1 MASVNMEKEGLIK
14 QLEFLKEKCIHIR
27 SLGTDRHPAIRKHM
41 ETQEP
46 GIAHYF
52 DIWHISK

>member
-27 SLGTDRHPAIRKHM
+27 SLGTDRHPAIRKRM